1 MNQFSALMELIF
13 GWLPSG
19 LWGPVWA
26 VIGVAFLILM
36 VKILIVLVQIVTKV
50 IAFFI

>member
-19 LWGPVWA
+19 LWAPVWA
-26 VIGVAFLILM
+26 VVGVAFLILM
-36 VKILIVLVQIVTKV
+36 IKILTALVTIITKV

>member
-26 VIGVAFLILM
+26 VIAAAFLILM
-36 VKILIVLVQIVTKV
+36 IKILTALVQIVTKV
-50 IAFFI
+50 IGFFI

>member
-1 MNQFSALMELIF
+1 MTQFSSLMELIF

-26 VIGVAFLILM
+26 VISVAFLILM
-36 VKILIVLVQIVTKV
+36 VKILTALVTIVTK
-50 IAFFI
+50 IIFFFV